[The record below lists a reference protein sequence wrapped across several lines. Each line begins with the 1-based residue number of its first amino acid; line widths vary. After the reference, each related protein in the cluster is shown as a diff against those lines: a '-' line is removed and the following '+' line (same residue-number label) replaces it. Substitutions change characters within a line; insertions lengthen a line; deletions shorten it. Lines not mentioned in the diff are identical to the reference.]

1 MDLVQ
6 RFGRPGIVAMYNS
19 SGFVMPDRMDPCWR
33 MTRKEFWRAMKQFKK
48 IRTENPAVFVER
60 GVTMLWARRR
70 QDFENLRAAGYYN

>member
-1 MDLVQ
+1 
-6 RFGRPGIVAMYNS
+6 
-19 SGFVMPDRMDPCWR
+19 
-33 MTRKEFWRAMKQFKK
+33 MKQFKK